1 MKMPKFGTKSALFGY
16 FLARILKNYCRIWN
30 QHLRISVIAKFC
42 EETKMP
48 KFGTKND
55 LLGIFD
61 QECVIWVFLGK
72 NVLKNYCHI
81 WNQHPQICLFAK
93 FHEKT
98 KMPKFGTKNAW
109 FMYFW
114 AGIWKQYCH
123 IWNQHPQICL
133 IAKFCENT
141 KRAKFGTKNN
151 LFGYFF
157 GYKLKKLLSYLESAP
172 SNLSKMSL

>member
-1 MKMPKFGTKSALFGY
+1 MPCLSISDQQYCIWVFLDQNFKQNSCHIWNQHPWIGVIAKYHEIMKIPKFGTKSASLGY
-16 FLARILKNYCRIWN
+16 FWGR
-30 QHLRISVIAKFC
+30 IAK
-42 EETKMP
+42 T
-48 KFGTKND
+48 
-55 LLGIFD
+55 
-61 QECVIWVFLGK
+61 
-72 NVLKNYCHI
+72 YCHI

-93 FHEKT
+93 FQGRT

-109 FMYFW
+109 FGYFW